1 MIRLATRDDLP
12 RIYEIYAN
20 AREYMRKT
28 GNPDQWGTT
37 EPYHEWLDKDIE
49 RDELYVCYEGDDV
62 YGVFMFMTRE
72 EPFYNSPDEGG
83 WLNDEPYGTVHRIAS
98 HGSRKGVFV
107 EAINFCKS
115 KMDNVRIDTHPNN
128 KTMQNCC
135 EKNGFTRCGL
145 LTVKR
150 DGSRRI
156 MYHWVK
162 K

>member
-83 WLNDEPYGTVHRIAS
+83 WLNDEP
-98 HGSRKGVFV
+98 
-107 EAINFCKS
+107 
-115 KMDNVRIDTHPNN
+115 
-128 KTMQNCC
+128 
-135 EKNGFTRCGL
+135 
-145 LTVKR
+145 
-150 DGSRRI
+150 
-156 MYHWVK
+156 
-162 K
+162 